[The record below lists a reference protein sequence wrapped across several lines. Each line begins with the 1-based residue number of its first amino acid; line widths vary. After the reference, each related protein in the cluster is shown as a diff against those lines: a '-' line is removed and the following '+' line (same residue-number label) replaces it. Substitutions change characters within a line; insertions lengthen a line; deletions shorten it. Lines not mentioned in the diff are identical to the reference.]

1 MNLLDSLMDFSCKRF
16 ARHVATGVEP
26 LGGGLYAKLQ
36 FWIHWAICP
45 FCRRYWKELN
55 EIAEIQRM
63 HSEVRNHP
71 AVRLTNIKQRFK
83 EKLIPRTS

>member
-1 MNLLDSLMDFSCKRF
+1 MNLLESLIDFSCKRF

-26 LGGGLYAKLQ
+26 LGGGHYARFQ

-55 EIAEIQRM
+55 AIGEIQRK
-63 HSEVRNHP
+63 HSDLRNHS
-71 AVRLTNIKQRFK
+71 AVRMSDVKQRLK
-83 EKLIPRTS
+83 EKLTGRAS